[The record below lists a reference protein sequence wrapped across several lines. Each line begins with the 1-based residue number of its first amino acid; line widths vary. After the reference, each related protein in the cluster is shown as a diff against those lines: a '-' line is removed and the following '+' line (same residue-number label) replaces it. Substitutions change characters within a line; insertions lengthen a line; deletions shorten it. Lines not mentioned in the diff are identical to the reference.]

1 MRKRGDVMLTYL
13 AIYVALYVTWYVIN
27 KIFDG
32 RPDKY
37 LRAKIWNIFETQYG
51 MVIPDDMK
59 QNPVKYFINDL
70 KVTWH
75 NMKGGKKHKDE

>member
-1 MRKRGDVMLTYL
+1 MLLTYL
-13 AIYVALYVTWYVIN
+13 AIYVTLYVTWYIIN
-27 KIFDG
+27 KIFDN

-37 LRAKIWNIFETQYG
+37 LRAKIWNIFETQYEI
-51 MVIPDDMK
+51 VVSEDMK

-75 NMKGGKKHKDE
+75 NWKGGKKHKDE